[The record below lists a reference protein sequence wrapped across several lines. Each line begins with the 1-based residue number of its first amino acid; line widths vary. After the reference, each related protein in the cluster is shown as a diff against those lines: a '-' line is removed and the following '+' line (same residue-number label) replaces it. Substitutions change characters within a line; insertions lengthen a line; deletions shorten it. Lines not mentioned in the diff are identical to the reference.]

1 MTNDIQFERAL
12 QRKEVYLVLVF
23 FNLEIVFLFLE
34 KFKRISPE

>member
-12 QRKEVYLVLVF
+12 HRKGSLFGFGF

-34 KFKRISPE
+34 KFKEFSP